1 MCHRG
6 AACRLIRL
14 CIAKPK
20 AISIAMARI
29 QTAHRGP
36 AAALARL
43 PALRRRELCN
53 EEPNRGPLPRVR
65 DRAAVGRVAIQPTRG
80 ST

>member
-6 AACRLIRL
+6 AACRLTRL

-20 AISIAMARI
+20 AISVAVVRI
-29 QTAHRGP
+29 QTADHGP
-36 AAALARL
+36 AAASARL
-43 PALRRRELCN
+43 SALQRRELYN
-53 EEPNRGPLPRVR
+53 EEPNRGRSPGVR

>member
-20 AISIAMARI
+20 VFSTAMVRI
-29 QTAHRGP
+29 PTADRGP

-43 PALRRRELCN
+43 SALQRRELCN
-53 EEPNRGPLPRVR
+53 EEPNRGHSPGCGIVR
-65 DRAAVGRVAIQPTRG
+65 WPGGVAIQPIRG
-80 ST
+80 TT

>member
-20 AISIAMARI
+20 AISMAMVRI
-29 QTAHRGP
+29 QTADHGR

-43 PALRRRELCN
+43 SALQRRELCN
-53 EEPNRGPLPRVR
+53 EEPNRGRSRGCGIVR
-65 DRAAVGRVAIQPTRG
+65 RPGGVAIQPTRG